1 MELPLIRFFVPL
13 LTWKITS
20 GTYVPGDPG
29 AEWTEAE
36 MLAVK
41 DRFGIITQPSISM
54 MNAELRKGV
63 GPDKRF

>member
-1 MELPLIRFFVPL
+1 MRMELLMIRFLVPL

-41 DRFGIITQPSISM
+41 DRFGFIRQPS
-54 MNAELRKGV
+54 NL
-63 GPDKRF
+63 

>member
-1 MELPLIRFFVPL
+1 MQLLIITFLVPL

-41 DRFGIITQPSISM
+41 DRFGIITQLSH
-54 MNAELRKGV
+54 L
-63 GPDKRF
+63 